1 MVASNPPI
9 LTFTGGVLGGELHN
23 RVDMQAYP
31 TACAI
36 LENFRPR
43 IQGPMTRRPPML
55 HVDGFD
61 DHDEEGR
68 LYSFLYSDAE
78 NYVVLHTATGFQ
90 FYAGDERITIPS
102 VTASLAGS
110 WTNASTSPST
120 ISTSGGVLWL
130 NANGSA
136 KAIARKAITTS
147 NVGTLHVLAFEVR
160 HGPVNVRIGTTAGDD
175 NLMEWNRLR
184 SGVHYLAFTPDN
196 ATTYLEFWHDNN
208 AGRAVTDNVTIK
220 TATTSYLLPTPFSA
234 SAIQEADRQQ
244 IRDVLYLVHNDY
256 WPRRLERRGQ
266 HSWSIVK
273 LLPDDGPFG
282 DTNTTTTTLT
292 PSGTRGEIT
301 LTASTALFTSADVGV
316 LYELNQGG
324 QNKEAS
330 ASADDTYTDG
340 IKVTGLYAAGRSFS
354 LEISGTFVGTVTLQR
369 SSGNEN
375 DYTNWLT
382 YTSPTSVSVYDGKD
396 NETWYYRLAVLPGD
410 YTSGTIDMRLTFQG
424 GSTAGIVRVTK
435 YTSSTSVTAEVLND
449 TALGSTS
456 ATRVWKRGAWNETD
470 GFPSDIARGYG
481 RLFIGRD
488 STVWASKSD
497 DFTSFEAGTDADQ
510 SFSMTLASPSSD
522 SIRWMAMVNH
532 LVVGTS
538 SNEMIGLAN
547 TNNEAIGPTNF
558 QFLDGTEEGGARIRP
573 VVVAGSVLY
582 VHRSRKKLMQF
593 TQNPKAL
600 SETSY
605 ISVDLTARAPEIL
618 NAEIV
623 GMTAQREPERRIIVW
638 LASGRMVELL
648 FRREGELDVVAW
660 SNAPTDGRVEDAT
673 VVPNDNQDT
682 VYFITRR
689 QLGDGSYVRGIEK
702 YSAERIVAPDEY
714 GHLDAAVRLAL
725 EKPDTVAEPSGTTG
739 SITIETNDDAFVVGD
754 VGARLWINGG
764 RGLITAYTNARQVT
778 VNLTTVLEDDTP
790 ADSGTW
796 GFGQEMTAI
805 SGLDHLEGVEVRIYG
820 DMKDLG
826 TATVSGGEID
836 LPEACSIALVGR
848 HVRSRWKSLKLAY
861 GAQKGTALTMPKG
874 IKGVGLLLHKCGPQL
889 RYGPKFTSMWDVKT
903 RDDSVAWGEPVPLFS
918 GEKEIGFD
926 GGFGPDP
933 RLCLDVD
940 GPAPATVA
948 GLVPRMDE
956 RDR

>member
-31 TACAI
+31 TACAVS
-36 LENFRPR
+36 ENFRPR
-43 IQGPMTRRPPML
+43 IQGPMTRRPAML
-55 HVDGFD
+55 HVDLFD
-61 DHDEEGR
+61 DHNDRGR
-68 LYSFLYSDAE
+68 LYSFLYTDAE
-78 NYVVLHTATGFQ
+78 NYLVLHTADGFQ
-90 FYAGDERITIPS
+90 FYVDDERITIPS

-110 WTNASTSPST
+110 YTDVSTSPST
-120 ISTSGGVLWL
+120 AAVTGSTLWL
-130 NANGSA
+130 TSNGSA

-147 NVGTLHVLAFEVR
+147 NVGTLHVLAFEVE

-184 SGVHYLAFTPDN
+184 AGVHYLAFTPNN
-196 ATTYLEFWHDNN
+196 ATTYLEFWHDDN
-208 AGRAVTDNVTIK
+208 AGRAIANTVTIK
-220 TATTSYLLPTPFSA
+220 TATTQYLLPTPFA
-234 SAIQEADRQQ
+234 ADAILDADRQQ
-244 IRDVLYLVHNDY
+244 IRDVLYITHKDY

-266 HSWSIVK
+266 HSWSIVR

-282 DTNTTTTTLT
+282 DTNTTNITLA
-292 PSGTRGEIT
+292 PSATRGEIT
-301 LTASTALFTSADVGV
+301 LTASEALFASTDVGV

-330 ASADDTYTDG
+330 ASSDDIYTDG

-375 DYTNWLT
+375 DYTDWIN
-382 YTSPTSVSVYDGKD
+382 YTTPTSTSVYDGKD
-396 NETWYYRLAVLPGD
+396 NETWYYRLAVKPGN

-424 GSTAGIVRVTK
+424 GSTTGIVRVIE
-435 YTSSTSVTAEVLND
+435 YTNTTTVTADVLND
-449 TALGSTS
+449 TALGSTT
-456 ATRVWKRGAWNETD
+456 ATRVWKKGSWNTTD
-470 GFPSDIARGYG
+470 GFPSHIARGYG
-481 RLFIGRD
+481 RLFLGRD

-497 DFTSFEAGTDADQ
+497 DFTSFEAGTEADMA
-510 SFSMTLASPSSD
+510 FSQTLASASSD
-522 SIRWMAMVNH
+522 AIRWMAMTNH

-538 SNEMIGLAN
+538 SNEQIGLAN
-547 TNNEAIGPTNF
+547 TSTEPVGPSNF
-558 QFLDGTEEGGARIRP
+558 QLLDGTEEGGANVRP

-593 TQNPKAL
+593 VQNPKAL

-638 LASGRMVELL
+638 LASGRLVELL

-660 SNAPTDGRVEDAT
+660 ANAPTDGRIEDA
-673 VVPNDNQDT
+673 VVVQNDSQDT

-689 QLGDGSYVRGIEK
+689 QLGDLSYVRAIEK
-702 YSAERIVAPDEY
+702 YSTERIVAPDEY
-714 GHLDAAVRLAL
+714 GHLDAAVRLEL

-739 SITIETNDDAFVVGD
+739 TITVETDDNAFVIGD
-754 VGARLWINGG
+754 VGSRLWINGG
-764 RGLITAYTNARQVT
+764 RGLITAYTSAKKVT
-778 VNLTTVLEDDTP
+778 VSLTTDLDDDNP

-796 GFGQEMTAI
+796 GFGQEMTTI
-805 SGLDHLEGVEVRIYG
+805 SGLDHLEGVEVRIFG
-820 DMKDLG
+820 DQKDLG
-826 TATVSGGEID
+826 TATVDGGEVD
-836 LPEACSIALVGR
+836 LPEACSVALVGR

-861 GAQKGTALTMPKG
+861 GAQKGSALTMPKG
-874 IKGVGLLLHKCGPQL
+874 IKGIGFLLHKCGAQL
-889 RYGPKFTSMWDVKT
+889 TYGPSFSKQWEVKT
-903 RDDSVAWGEPVPLFS
+903 RDDSVAWNEPVPLFS
-918 GEKEIGFD
+918 GEKEIGYD
-926 GGFGPDP
+926 GGSGSDP
-933 RLCLDVD
+933 RLCLQVD
-940 GPAPATVA
+940 GPSPATIA